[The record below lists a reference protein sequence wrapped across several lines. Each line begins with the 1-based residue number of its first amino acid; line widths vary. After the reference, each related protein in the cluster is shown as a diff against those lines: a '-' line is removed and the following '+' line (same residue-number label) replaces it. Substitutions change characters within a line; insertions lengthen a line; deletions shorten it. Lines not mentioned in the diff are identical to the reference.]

1 MGLTQI
7 SNNIKKGDILTV
19 VSDTANSFDLSVSV
33 VDAVSA

>member
-19 VSDTANSFDLSVSV
+19 VSDTANSFKSVVSV
-33 VDAVSA
+33 VGAVSA